1 MLSLDQ
7 TLCISA
13 QKSNEKNTCF
23 IPGCNY
29 DTEQCG
35 MFNHLI
41 YHQQPHHAISRPI
54 ALQMHQEWEKRQNED
69 IHNLDVAGRLKPTL
83 R

>member
-1 MLSLDQ
+1 
-7 TLCISA
+7 
-13 QKSNEKNTCF
+13 
-23 IPGCNY
+23 
-29 DTEQCG
+29 

-69 IHNLDVAGRLKPTL
+69 IHTLDVAGRLKSTL
-83 R
+83 TSFDDNIRLLLEFLR

>member
-1 MLSLDQ
+1 MSNYAMQ
-7 TLCISA
+7 MKFHFWNCIEV
-13 QKSNEKNTCF
+13 KLN
-23 IPGCNY
+23 P
-29 DTEQCG
+29 EQCG

-69 IHNLDVAGRLKPTL
+69 IHSLDFAGRSKSTL